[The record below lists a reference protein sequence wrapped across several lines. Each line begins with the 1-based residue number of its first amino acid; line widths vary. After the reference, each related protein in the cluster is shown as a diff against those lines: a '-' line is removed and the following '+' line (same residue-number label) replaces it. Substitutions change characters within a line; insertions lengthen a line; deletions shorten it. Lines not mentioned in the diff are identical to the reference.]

1 MEAFP
6 IEIRIYGAF
15 EARPPPSSTSFA
27 NPRPMATTVWH
38 IDQLDHPFIA
48 ALIDRGIPA
57 GHRFTMSQADY
68 ETGVVR
74 YEQLLSAFPNGLLPP
89 KAATRVEVTLTT
101 RWRSAAKHEGTNL
114 HLQVVGPNEHVR
126 TFPDG
131 SGTVTVA
138 VHHLLSG
145 RPSTPYAATLKAW
158 KHGTEQHDDPGD
170 LGIEGG
176 YWVTLHDAVR
186 AVLHIAG
193 SIQPG
198 HETVHIC
205 GRRWWSATD
214 TWQELAMLSSR
225 NAAGLYGIFTT
236 DHLSNGASVPIG
248 VTDVSNPTSL
258 PPDRPD
264 LGPLHRLLNES
275 TGEGWRPNTPLRQGL
290 MQALADMVDHE
301 H

>member
-1 MEAFP
+1 ME
-6 IEIRIYGAF
+6 
-15 EARPPPSSTSFA
+15 
-27 NPRPMATTVWH
+27 TTVWH

-57 GHRFTMSQADY
+57 GHRFTMSQTDY
-68 ETGVVR
+68 ETAVVR
-74 YEQLLSAFPNGLLPP
+74 YEQPLSAFPNGLLPP
-89 KAATRVEVTLTT
+89 KAATRVDVTLTT
-101 RWRSAAKHEGTNL
+101 RWRSAAKHEGTHL
-114 HLQVVGPNEHVR
+114 HLQMVGPNEDVR
-126 TFPDG
+126 TCTDG

-145 RPSTPYAATLKAW
+145 HPSTPYASTLEAW
-158 KHGTEQHDDPGD
+158 KHESEQQEGPGES
-170 LGIEGG
+170 GIGGG
-176 YWVTLHDAVR
+176 YWVTLHDAVK

-214 TWQELAMLSSR
+214 TWQELVMLSSR
-225 NAAGLYGIFTT
+225 NAAGLYGTFTA
-236 DHLSNGASVPIG
+236 DHLSNGASVPVG
-248 VTDVSNPTSL
+248 VTDVSSL
-258 PPDRPD
+258 DGTMVERPN

-301 H
+301 R